1 MLPKRNAERSG
12 IFAAVL
18 SQDTSICLLQ
28 DKYCYNAGQ
37 ESAYP
42 PTDSCAFL
50 KHFHNNYSFH
60 ALGLNHILLPK
71 TLNIFLEK
79 EKETRSFYNLWHKQ
93 VSNGQ
98 KIKNKNSAI
107 KSQHPLWVTEIKIMM
122 ESKPTKVFFIFKE
135 NSTMTEEGQSGTVC
149 FFVCLFD
156 FFYLTALWR
165 SFKKN
170 TPFPTKLCT
179 AEHRKHPA
187 LFIPV
192 TCTGLSKRGAL
203 HNHNNLLSLSH

>member
-1 MLPKRNAERSG
+1 MPPKRNAERSG

-42 PTDSCAFL
+42 PTDFCAFL

-79 EKETRSFYNLWHKQ
+79 EKEIRSFYNLWHKQ
-93 VSNGQ
+93 VSNGKK

-107 KSQHPLWVTEIKIMM
+107 KSQHPLWVTGIKIMM

-135 NSTMTEEGQSGTVC
+135 NSTLTGGSERNGLF
-149 FFVCLFD
+149 FFV
-156 FFYLTALWR
+156 FF
-165 SFKKN
+165 
-170 TPFPTKLCT
+170 
-179 AEHRKHPA
+179 
-187 LFIPV
+187 
-192 TCTGLSKRGAL
+192 
-203 HNHNNLLSLSH
+203 

>member
-1 MLPKRNAERSG
+1 MPPKRNAERSG

-60 ALGLNHILLPK
+60 APGLNHILLPK

-79 EKETRSFYNLWHKQ
+79 EKEIRSFYNLWHKQ
-93 VSNGQ
+93 VSNG
-98 KIKNKNSAI
+98 KKRKNKNSAI
-107 KSQHPLWVTEIKIMM
+107 NSQHPLWVTEIKNMM
-122 ESKPTKVFFIFKE
+122 ESKPTKIFFIFKE
-135 NSTMTEEGQSGTVC
+135 NSTMTEEVRAERFVFLFV
-149 FFVCLFD
+149 FFVISQLSED
-156 FFYLTALWR
+156 LL
-165 SFKKN
+165 FKKKTHSFSN
-170 TPFPTKLCT
+170 KTVYSRTQEASSLF
-179 AEHRKHPA
+179 HP
-187 LFIPV
+187 
-192 TCTGLSKRGAL
+192 GNL
-203 HNHNNLLSLSH
+203 HMFE